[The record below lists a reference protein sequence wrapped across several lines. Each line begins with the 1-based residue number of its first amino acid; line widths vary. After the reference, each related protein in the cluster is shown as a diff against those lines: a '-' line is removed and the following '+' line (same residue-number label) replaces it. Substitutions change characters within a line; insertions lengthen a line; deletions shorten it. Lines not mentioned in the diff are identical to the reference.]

1 MLGEKPDREINQ
13 IYTLVAQGEDG
24 KEGIVG
30 TIPPFITSSK
40 KTADALLSLM
50 KEELLRESKKNK
62 VKIRLV
68 RFCFK
73 EIIEEIE

>member
-1 MLGEKPDREINQ
+1 MLEKKPDREINQ

-40 KTADALLSLM
+40 KAADTLLSSM
-50 KEELLRESKKNK
+50 KEELLRAAKKER